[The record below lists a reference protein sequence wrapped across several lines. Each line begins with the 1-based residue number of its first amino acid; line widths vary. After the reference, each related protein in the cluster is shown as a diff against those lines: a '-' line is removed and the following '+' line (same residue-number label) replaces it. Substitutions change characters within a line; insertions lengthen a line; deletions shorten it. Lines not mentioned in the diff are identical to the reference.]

1 MTRSSTTELT
11 PPGEHTA
18 EAPHLTTVDDMPLQK
33 TRQRK
38 RSPPAEQ
45 APPRLAHPRLTSRE
59 WDVLAALAEGLS
71 TREIS
76 RRLQIKP
83 SGVRAHISAL
93 VHKLG
98 AADRD
103 EAVALFRKTTAA

>member
-1 MTRSSTTELT
+1 MRFPALVTRRVKQFHTNEPRFRTTAVSAEL
-11 PPGEHTA
+11 G
-18 EAPHLTTVDDMPLQK
+18 
-33 TRQRK
+33 
-38 RSPPAEQ
+38 
-45 APPRLAHPRLTSRE
+45 PRLTSRE

-103 EAVALFRKTTAA
+103 EAVALFRESTAG

>member
-1 MTRSSTTELT
+1 MTELSLT
-11 PPGEHTA
+11 PEST
-18 EAPHLTTVDDMPLQK
+18 LPL
-33 TRQRK
+33 
-38 RSPPAEQ
+38 
-45 APPRLAHPRLTSRE
+45 
-59 WDVLAALAEGLS
+59 ALAEGLS

-103 EAVALFRKTTAA
+103 EAVALFRESTAG